1 MLSFVVYFE
10 TLLQLSL
17 HFCQFTC
24 TLWNLGKKQLFIIY
38 HIEAPLFLKNAWLP
52 TVLFLDFNSR
62 WYDLLVSRSHYEGK
76 KYFPLVGTV
85 LKRNRI
91 HLINSKWRIQVGG
104 WFQFFF
110 DNKWLHH
117 NITAIIKDYLT
128 IIPRV
133 CVGHELAIII
143 SYPKKREWNI
153 VLLIRPLKAWLPN

>member
-17 HFCQFTC
+17 HLRQFTC
-24 TLWNLGKKQLFIIY
+24 THWNLGKKITFYHFSKKCPFSVFL

-52 TVLFLDFNSR
+52 PVFFLDFNSR
-62 WYDLLVSRSHYEGK
+62 WYDLLVSHSHYEA
-76 KYFPLVGTV
+76 KYFLLVGTV
-85 LKRNRI
+85 LKRNGI
-91 HLINSKWRIQVGG
+91 HLINSKWRIQGGG

-117 NITAIIKDYLT
+117 NITTIVKNYLT

-133 CVGHELAIII
+133 CVGHELVIII
-143 SYPKKREWNI
+143 SYPTSASGI
-153 VLLIRPLKAWLPN
+153 LFY